1 VVARFREVVG
11 TAPETV
17 WSAPGRVNLIGEHTD
32 YNEGY
37 VLPFAI
43 GQRVHAAAAR
53 RLDDRVVV
61 RSAQARDVADARVGE
76 LDPSTSGGGWSAYP
90 LGAIWALARYGEVGG
105 VDVLIDGD
113 VPLGAGLSSSA
124 ALECA
129 VACVAAELFGLEQ
142 SPTGLALACQA
153 AENEFVGVPCGV
165 MDQYASMLC
174 TAGHALFLDTR
185 SLSSRAIP
193 LDPAASGCIL
203 LVIDTKVR
211 HTLAASAYADRR
223 RACEEAARRLGVRA
237 LRDISV
243 ADLPAALRALNDSEL
258 SRRTRHVAR
267 ENARVLEAVDL
278 LENGRLR
285 DIGRVLSAAHA
296 SLRDDFEVSCKEL
309 DVAAAAA
316 EAAGALGARMVGG
329 GFGGSVLA
337 LLETADEDA
346 VRASTISAFAELEL
360 DPPEITRVEPSGGAR
375 REA

>member
-1 VVARFREVVG
+1 MA
-11 TAPETV
+11 
-17 WSAPGRVNLIGEHTD
+17 
-32 YNEGY
+32 
-37 VLPFAI
+37 
-43 GQRVHAAAAR
+43 
-53 RLDDRVVV
+53 
-61 RSAQARDVADARVGE
+61 DVRVGD
-76 LDPSTSGGGWSAYP
+76 LDPSTPGGGWSAYP
-90 LGAIWALARYGEVGG
+90 LGVIWALAQHGEVGG
-105 VDVLIDGD
+105 VDVLIDGA

-129 VACVAAELFGLEQ
+129 VACAAAELFGLER
-142 SPTGLALACQA
+142 SPTELALSCQA

-165 MDQYASMLC
+165 MDQFASMLC
-174 TAGHALFLDTR
+174 APGHALFLDTR

-193 LDPAASGCIL
+193 LDPAASGCTL

-237 LRDISV
+237 LRDVSV
-243 ADLPAALRALNDSEL
+243 AELPAALRALDDAEL
-258 SRRTRHVAR
+258 CRRTRHVVR
-267 ENARVLEAVDL
+267 ENARVLGSVDL

-285 DIGRVLSAAHA
+285 DIGPVLSAAHA
-296 SLRDDFEVSCKEL
+296 SLRDDFEVSCREL

-337 LLETADEDA
+337 LVETADEGA
-346 VRASTISAFAELEL
+346 VRASTTSVFAELEL
-360 DPPEITRVEPSGGAR
+360 HPPEITRVELSGGAR